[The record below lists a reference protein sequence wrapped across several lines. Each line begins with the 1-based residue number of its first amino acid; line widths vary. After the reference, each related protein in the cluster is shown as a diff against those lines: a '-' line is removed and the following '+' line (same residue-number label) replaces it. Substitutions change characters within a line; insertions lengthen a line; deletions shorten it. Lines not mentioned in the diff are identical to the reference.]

1 MTAPISKVPART
13 HGHSE
18 SQVVAR
24 SFTTDAGVPP
34 RDTPAPRSQ
43 SKLPTFVQGRVLAR
57 RYFVDEVFETTQ
69 QSTFLRAHDLELE
82 RVVLVRLLQRTEAPE
97 LLPERGHGWFRRLD
111 HPLSGAGIL
120 GTLGVGVLTG
130 GWPLLVSQY
139 WRGRS
144 LEAFLRSGEAPDVL
158 RIVQLARQVAL
169 ALEEAHQLGHIH
181 GALAPHDVWLSRQP
195 DGAERAMILGFA
207 PGQSADVNA
216 ELVARDLEAFA
227 DLLGLM
233 VASLVPLYRL
243 SARRANLDGTRES
256 GSITVI
262 VGPLARVAARC
273 QGTIPGRRYRSAA
286 DVANVLERV
295 EGIATRLH
303 AQQ

>member
-1 MTAPISKVPART
+1 
-13 HGHSE
+13 
-18 SQVVAR
+18 
-24 SFTTDAGVPP
+24 
-34 RDTPAPRSQ
+34 
-43 SKLPTFVQGRVLAR
+43 
-57 RYFVDEVFETTQ
+57 
-69 QSTFLRAHDLELE
+69 LE